1 MIHLQDLGL
10 RGRGRPRLQDVSV
23 AFQAGR
29 VYGLIGPNGAGKST
43 LLSVLAGLVRPD
55 RGSLVGLPWQRG
67 QAVGA
72 VFGDSGMH
80 RGRTV
85 RETLLLRA
93 RLVGSDRSSVDAMA
107 HRVGLGAVLGRR
119 VGSLSLG
126 MRMRLAIGVALLGS
140 PTLVL
145 LDEPM
150 NGLDP
155 NGIAWMRGLVSELR
169 RSGVTV
175 IVSSHLLGELETMVD
190 DVVIVSQGRIVRSE
204 PVCVAQTDACELHVD
219 DPARL
224 LAAAAQRSIPA
235 VQSGGLI
242 QLGTSAADAVRMA
255 VSIGVDVQSAGPA
268 GRSLEAL
275 YEEVSTAEFESEVV
289 R

>member
-1 MIHLQDLGL
+1 MIQLQDVGL

-72 VFGDSGMH
+72 VFGDVDMH

-85 RETLLLRA
+85 REVLLLRA
-93 RLVGSDRSSVDAMA
+93 RLVGSDRPSVDTMA
-107 HRVGLGAVLGRR
+107 HRVGLGAVLRRR

-140 PTLVL
+140 PSLVL

-155 NGIAWMRGLVSELR
+155 NGIAWMRGMVSELR
-169 RSGVTV
+169 SSGVTV
-175 IVSSHLLGELETMVD
+175 IVSSHLLGELEAMID

-204 PVCVAQTDACELHVD
+204 PVGIAQTDACEVQVND
-219 DPARL
+219 SARL
-224 LAAAAQRSIPA
+224 LAAAAQRGIPA
-235 VQSGGLI
+235 TQRGGLI
-242 QLGTSAADAVRMA
+242 QLGTSAPDAVRVA
-255 VSIGVDVQSAGPA
+255 VDIGVDVLSAGPA

-275 YEEVSTAEFESEVV
+275 YEEVSTAEFESGVV